1 MVGDEKRIHDV
12 KSRFTDSEYLA
23 LSKLAALDDRTIAD
37 YLHHVALTHLFGHSY
52 KLVVGVDACN
62 QTIRG
67 G

>member
-52 KLVVGVDACN
+52 KLLAGLPGCN

>member
-1 MVGDEKRIHDV
+1 MVGDEKRIHEV

-52 KLVVGVDACN
+52 KLLASVSDYH

-67 G
+67 D

>member
-1 MVGDEKRIHDV
+1 MVGDEKRVNEV

-37 YLHHVALTHLFGHSY
+37 YLHHVALIHLYGHSY
-52 KLVVGVDACN
+52 KLVASVPGCN

>member
-37 YLHHVALTHLFGHSY
+37 YLHHVALAHLFGHSY
-52 KLVVGVDACN
+52 KLVVGVSNDN
-62 QTIRG
+62 QTIRAD
-67 G
+67 